1 MRLLQRCDNRLQAE
15 HYANVLRAAGIRCEV
30 RNTSLAGAL
39 GEIPFM
45 ECAPQLW
52 IDSALDEPRARQFIA
67 AAQQPVDGPSW
78 LCNCGELIE
87 PQFGACWHCG
97 ASRNDEQPANRD

>member
-15 HYANVLRAAGIRCEV
+15 HFANVLRAANIRCEV
-30 RNTSLAGAL
+30 RNITLAGAL

-52 IDSALDEPRARQFIA
+52 IDSALDEARARDLLA
-67 AAQQPVDGPSW
+67 SAQEGIEGPAW
-78 LCNCGELIE
+78 RCRCGESIE
-87 PQFGACWHCG
+87 PQFGACWRCG
-97 ASRNDEQPANRD
+97 NARDG